1 MTKNNKTATESNKPA
16 HEIRHGGLRVTIWGN
31 KTEAGIRYNV
41 THEKSYKDGEQW
53 KKTQTYGS
61 ADLLVLAR
69 MLEQAFDWINAATAA
84 K

>member
-41 THEKSYKDGEQW
+41 TQEKSYKDGEQW
-53 KKTQTYGS
+53 KQTQSYGS

-69 MLEQAFDWINAATAA
+69 MLEQAFDWINAATTA